1 MNMDLKTRNTL
12 AFLKIQLL
20 FYSRIYFIENY

>member
-1 MNMDLKTRNTL
+1 MNMDLKTRNML
-12 AFLKIQLL
+12 AFLKILLL